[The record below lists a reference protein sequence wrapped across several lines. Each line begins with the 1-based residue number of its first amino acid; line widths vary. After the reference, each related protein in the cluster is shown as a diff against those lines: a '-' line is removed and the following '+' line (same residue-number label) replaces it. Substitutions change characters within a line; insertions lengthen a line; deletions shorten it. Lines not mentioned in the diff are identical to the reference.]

1 MAGLKDLLEMPAEHP
16 SCWEWAGACWRLKE
30 MQQAEHFAQETG
42 FIELCEGKPWLS
54 AVPANTCCCCM
65 LGPALLHPVPLS
77 DHHKTIWFL

>member
-1 MAGLKDLLEMPAEHP
+1 
-16 SCWEWAGACWRLKE
+16 

-65 LGPALLHPVPLS
+65 LDPALLHPVPLS